1 MIVNE
6 VALAL
11 ALVALVGIW
20 LLALVDVVTRRDLP
34 VTHKVLLVV
43 VLVLLVPVAVIY
55 VLGRPITGVRR
66 TRHLPDDWRS
76 ELVGRLEADGG
87 DPEEDAE
94 LSERVRR
101 SVVPSSRSARRRDN
115 RTGERARA
123 RTRRFP

>member
-1 MIVNE
+1 VIVNE

-20 LLALVDVVTRRDLP
+20 LLAIIDVLTRRDLP

-76 ELVGRLEADGG
+76 ELVARLEDDGQ
-87 DPEEDAE
+87 DPVDDAE

-101 SVVPSSRSARRRDN
+101 SVVPSSR
-115 RTGERARA
+115 
-123 RTRRFP
+123 

>member
-1 MIVNE
+1 MIANE

-20 LLALVDVVTRRDLP
+20 LLAILDVLTRRDLP

-76 ELVGRLEADGG
+76 ALVARLEGDGD
-87 DPEEDAE
+87 DPREDAE
-94 LSERVRR
+94 ISERVQRA
-101 SVVPSSRSARRRDN
+101 VVRASR
-115 RTGERARA
+115 
-123 RTRRFP
+123 